1 MKALID
7 QLKPMQ
13 IDKNHSG
20 VLAENVESMVGKTVV
35 VKFGGSALID
45 PERKEALISEVVALA
60 HAGIKLIV
68 VHGGG
73 PAINEALQVIGKKTE
88 KFQGLR
94 ITDDETIGVIVEVL
108 SSVNKELAEKFEANG
123 VKALSVCAEQNNIF
137 TTEKLVL
144 QDEEGKPVD
153 LGWVGKIDGVDLFA
167 ISRSLDAGYMPVVA
181 PIGMDSDFN
190 LYNLNADHAAL
201 AIATAIKAES
211 LVFLTDV
218 PGVLKDVKDLA
229 SRFASL
235 SIDAVP
241 AFIKDGTISGGM
253 LPKINSCVA
262 GIEKGVNKISIVDGR
277 QKHALLNGI
286 FAPQEVGTLI
296 SGASA

>member
-7 QLKPMQ
+7 KLKPMQ

-73 PAINEALQVIGKKTE
+73 PAINEALRVIGKKTE
-88 KFQGLR
+88 KVQGLR

-167 ISRSLDAGYMPVVA
+167 ISRSLEAGYMPVVA

-218 PGVLKDVKDLA
+218 PGVLKDVTDLA

-262 GIEKGVNKISIVDGR
+262 GIEKGVHKISIVDGR

-296 SGASA
+296 SGVSA

>member
-1 MKALID
+1 
-7 QLKPMQ
+7 
-13 IDKNHSG
+13 
-20 VLAENVESMVGKTVV
+20 
-35 VKFGGSALID
+35 
-45 PERKEALISEVVALA
+45 
-60 HAGIKLIV
+60 

-88 KFQGLR
+88 KVQGLR

-144 QDEEGKPVD
+144 QDEEGKPID

-201 AIATAIKAES
+201 AIAAAIKAES